1 MSEAGEVDVTR
12 EQALAKKELG
22 TAAYKAKDFGTAIKH
37 YTEATELDP
46 TDMVFHLNI
55 AAVYLQQKEYDTCIA
70 TCEKAAEVGM
80 ENRVDYKVLAKAYAR
95 AAKAYHQKGE
105 SENAV
110 RYYEKALS
118 NHRFKDYLVAMQ
130 KVKAEM
136 KEAARLAKINPE
148 AAAEAKARGNAF
160 VKEAKFPDAI
170 KQYTDALDMS
180 DAADTKTTSRLYSN
194 RAMCYT
200 KLMELPHALKDS
212 EAVIKADSAWVKGYL
227 RKANC
232 LVMMKKTDEAVEIY
246 NEALKVDPANA
257 EAKAGI
263 SNAYQ
268 ANMASQAGMSREE
281 RAEQAMK
288 NPEIQQIMQDP
299 VMRQILEEMQTNP
312 QSVKNHMANPEIA
325 RKIQKLA
332 QSGILEMR

>member
-1 MSEAGEVDVTR
+1 MSEGEVDVTR
-12 EQALAKKELG
+12 EQALAKKEAG
-22 TAAYKAKDFGTAIKH
+22 TVAYKAKDFEGAIKL

-55 AAVYLQQKEYDTCIA
+55 AAVQLQQKEYDASIA

-80 ENRVDYKVLAKAYAR
+80 ENRVDFKVLAKAYAR
-95 AAKAYHQKGE
+95 AGKAYHQKGE
-105 SENAV
+105 LDNSV

-118 NHRFKDYLVAMQ
+118 NHRFKDYLTAMQ
-130 KVKAEM
+130 KVKAEI

-148 AAAEAKARGNAF
+148 EAAAAKARGNAF

-170 KQYTDALDMS
+170 KQYTDALDFT
-180 DAADTKTTSRLYSN
+180 DAGDTKATSRLYSN

-212 EAVIKADSAWVKGYL
+212 ETVIKLDSAWVKGYL

-232 LVMMKKTDEAVEIY
+232 LVMMKQVEKAIEVY

-263 SNAYQ
+263 SKAYQ
-268 ANMASQAGMSREE
+268 TQMASQAGMSREQ

-288 NPEIQQIMQDP
+288 DPEVQQIMGDP

-312 QSVKNHMANPEIA
+312 QSVQNHLKNPEIA
-325 RKIQKLA
+325 KKIQKLA